1 MVKPKKHLFRIYENG
16 REVENELLGTLF
28 AIFVT
33 IGIPIIGLI
42 YAIIKK
48 HWLPFLLGVLAFTIS
63 QLFLRI
69 PLLNFLQDN
78 VSSYVE
84 FQMTNPI
91 LFAIILAF
99 SASLFENTFRYIFMR
114 FFMNTRKWLSGFLF
128 GLGHGGI
135 EAIALVGIQAVLVLF
150 TPGGPYMFG
159 ELYGMGG
166 LERLLAMT
174 FHIGLSIIILRSVV
188 EKRFVY
194 FFLAFLLHGFTDTLV
209 GILPIY
215 MDPSL
220 ALITLEASL
229 AIIAFGTLFYS
240 IYMKRKGILS

>member
-84 FQMTNPI
+84 FKMTNPI

-114 FFMNTRKWLSGFLF
+114 FFMNTRKWLYGFRSEERRV
-128 GLGHGGI
+128 GI
-135 EAIALVGIQAVLVLF
+135 EV
-150 TPGGPYMFG
+150 
-159 ELYGMGG
+159 
-166 LERLLAMT
+166 T
-174 FHIGLSIIILRSVV
+174 FCSC
-188 EKRFVY
+188 
-194 FFLAFLLHGFTDTLV
+194 
-209 GILPIY
+209 
-215 MDPSL
+215 M
-220 ALITLEASL
+220 
-229 AIIAFGTLFYS
+229 
-240 IYMKRKGILS
+240 